1 MTVRKN
7 GLISANFDSYLT
19 SDNPLGANNDL
30 DIIKSWLQH
39 AASNS
44 KYTFYN
50 YLKEVKRICLYCD
63 SIGIHYTEV
72 KALDVNN
79 YLGILKNPP
88 AEWLKN
94 DEAGVQLKTQILLK
108 PLSTKSVE
116 YAQGILKNFYNFLV
130 NSEVIRVNPVNLSVK
145 IDQ

>member
-44 KYTFYN
+44 NIYFYN
-50 YLKEVKRICLYCD
+50 YLKEVKKFACIVTLLVFTTQRL
-63 SIGIHYTEV
+63 
-72 KALDVNN
+72 KLDVSN

-94 DEAGVQLKTQILLK
+94 DEAGVDKTQILLK
-108 PLSTKSVE
+108 PLSTKSVSM
-116 YAQGILKNFYNFLV
+116 LKAFSKTF
-130 NSEVIRVNPVNLSVK
+130 I
-145 IDQ
+145 IF